1 MEWSRQ
7 GKRTAGSG
15 VEHVSVPLCLP
26 QIPNGLGH
34 HLYYEVNGA
43 NSKIL
48 FGFNIIMFLIKGST
62 DVVIYR

>member
-1 MEWSRQ
+1 MV
-7 GKRTAGSG
+7 RTGENGTSGSG

-34 HLYYEVNGA
+34 HLCYEEKGA

-48 FGFNIIMFLIKGST
+48 FGFNIIMFLSKESSG
-62 DVVIYR
+62 VLIYR